1 MSTPILRVGLVG
13 CGNISRIY
21 LTNMKHFP
29 AMKCVAVSDIDPARA
44 QDRAKEF
51 GINRALTPE
60 ALIADPEVDIVLN
73 LTIPAAHAEVNLK
86 ALEAGKHA
94 FTEKPFATSIADAK
108 KVLETARKKN
118 LLVGCAP
125 DTVLGGGIQTCRTL
139 IDDGLIGEVI
149 GATAFMASHGPESWH
164 PDPEFFYQSG
174 GGPMLD
180 MGPYYLSSL
189 VQLIGPIKKISAVA
203 RASFAERTV
212 GSGAKAGKKIK
223 VETPTHFSGQAIFES
238 GAVATIMMS
247 FDVWAARLPRIEI
260 YGTKGSLSVPDPNT
274 FGGPVSYFDPKF
286 KDWVEMKLVHPFQE
300 NARGLGLA
308 DMAQAVRDKR
318 AHRASGDLAAHV
330 LEAMLSFEESSK
342 QEKAVSLS
350 IPCQRPAAMK
360 AGEIL
365 STLK

>member
-1 MSTPILRVGLVG
+1 MNPLRVGLVG

-29 AMKCVAVSDIDPARA
+29 VMTCAAVSDIDPARA
-44 QDRAKEF
+44 QARAKEF
-51 GINRALTPE
+51 DIPRVLTPDE
-60 ALIADPEVDIVLN
+60 LIKDKDIDIVLN

-108 KVLETARKKN
+108 KVLDTAKKKN

-125 DTVLGGGIQTCRTL
+125 DTVLGGGIQTCRKL
-139 IDDGLIGEVI
+139 IDDGLIGDVI
-149 GATAFMASHGPESWH
+149 GGMAFMTSHGPEIWH
-164 PDPEFFYQSG
+164 PDPEFFYQPG

-189 VQLIGPIKKISAVA
+189 VQLVGPIKKISAIA
-203 RASFAERTV
+203 KASFAERTV
-212 GSGAKAGKKIK
+212 GSGEKAGKKIK
-223 VETPTHFSGQAIFES
+223 VEVPTHYSGQALFEN
-238 GAVATIMMS
+238 GAVATIVMS

-274 FGGPVSYFDPKF
+274 FGGPIFYHDPSF
-286 KDWVEMKLVHPFQE
+286 KDWVEMKLVLPFQE
-300 NARGLGLA
+300 NSRGLGLA

-318 AHRASGDLAAHV
+318 SHRASGEMAAHV

-342 QEKAVSLS
+342 QGKPIELS
-350 IPCQRPAAMK
+350 IPCKRPDAMK

>member
-1 MSTPILRVGLVG
+1 QCT
-13 CGNISRIY
+13 
-21 LTNMKHFP
+21 
-29 AMKCVAVSDIDPARA
+29 AVSDIDPARA
-44 QDRAKEF
+44 QARAKEF
-51 GINRALTPE
+51 DIPRVLTPDE
-60 ALIADPEVDIVLN
+60 LIKDKDIDIVLN

-94 FTEKPFATSIADAK
+94 FTEKPFATSVADAK
-108 KVLETARKKN
+108 KVLETAKKKN

-125 DTVLGGGIQTCRTL
+125 DTVLGGGTQTCRKL
-139 IDDGLIGEVI
+139 IDEGLIGDVI

-164 PDPEFFYQSG
+164 PDPEFFYQPG

-189 VQLIGPIKKISAVA
+189 VQLVGPIKKISAITK
-203 RASFAERTV
+203 ASFAERTV

-223 VETPTHFSGQAIFES
+223 VEVPTHYSGQALFEN
-238 GAVATIMMS
+238 GAVATLVMS
-247 FDVWAARLPRIEI
+247 FDVWAAKLPRIEI

-274 FGGPVSYFDPKF
+274 FGGPIFYFDPSF
-286 KDWVEMKLVHPFQE
+286 KDWVEMKLVLGFQE

-318 AHRASGDLAAHV
+318 AHRASGDMAAHV

-342 QEKAVSLS
+342 QGKPIELS
-350 IPCQRPAAMK
+350 IPCKRPDAMK